1 MASISN
7 PTVLIVGRLSGP
19 KNEVL
24 LTFLRVVAPVVA
36 QTIPHVRFRV
46 VGGPVTDEHRQL
58 GKRFPTVHFEGHQ
71 KDLKPFYQKADV
83 VVGAGRVAL
92 EAMALQR
99 PVVAIGERMYVGP
112 LLPEN
117 IEKAKKTNFGDCWE
131 KEVFDWD
138 QTTKDILQLL
148 KSRTKRDQAAKTG
161 LQLVRSEYDM
171 KKIYPATEE
180 LYRRVILE
188 KNLAASH
195 EIPVLMYHRVVE
207 AAPTASKYNIYITWK
222 NLEKQFQFLKARG
235 FQAITFED
243 LMTRRI
249 PKKPVILT
257 FDDGYEDSH
266 SQLFPLLCQY
276 QMKAVVYI
284 LGNRK
289 HRNNFWDI
297 PQGEPEA
304 PLLKDGQV
312 REMFQSGLVEFGAH
326 SQNHA
331 RLTPLKPEEAR
342 KEIEGSK
349 KSIEKLLGKP
359 VLSFAYP
366 YGLFNEEIKK
376 MTKEAGYSFG
386 IAVKGRFTRFGEDL
400 MEIRRVHM
408 FPDTS
413 VFDLWKKTSGF
424 YHRYRQLTGKFD
436 AD

>member
-1 MASISN
+1 MASRSN

-24 LTFLRVVAPVVA
+24 LTFLRAVAPAVA
-36 QTIPHVRFRV
+36 QTIPHVRFQV

-58 GKRFPTVHFEGHQ
+58 EKRLPTVHFEGHQ
-71 KDLKPFYQKADV
+71 KDLKSFYEKGDLV
-83 VVGAGRVAL
+83 IGAGRVAL

-99 PVVAIGERMYVGP
+99 PVVAIGERVYVGP

-138 QTTKDILQLL
+138 QTAKDILQLL
-148 KSRTKRDQAAKTG
+148 KSRTKRDRTAKTG

-171 KKIYPATEE
+171 KRIYPATDEF
-180 LYRRVILE
+180 YRRVILE
-188 KNLAASH
+188 KNLGASH
-195 EIPVLMYHRVVE
+195 EIPVLMYHRVAE
-207 AAPTASKYNIYITWK
+207 KAPASSKYNIYITRK
-222 NLEKQFQFLKARG
+222 NLEKHFQFLKVRG
-235 FQAITFED
+235 FEPITFEG
-243 LMTRRI
+243 LMTRRV
-249 PKKPVILT
+249 PPKPVLLT
-257 FDDGYEDSH
+257 FDDGYEDSY
-266 SQLFPLLCQY
+266 SQLLPLLRQY

-304 PLLKDGQV
+304 ALLKEKQIQ
-312 REMFQSGLVEFGAH
+312 EMSQSGLVEFGAH
-326 SQNHA
+326 SLNHA
-331 RLTPLKPEEAR
+331 RLTLLKPEEAR

-359 VLSFAYP
+359 VISFAYP

-408 FPDTS
+408 FPNTS
-413 VFDLWKKTSGF
+413 ILDLWKKTSGV
-424 YHRYRQLTGKFD
+424 YHRYRKLTGKFD